1 MTQKMKIRPLSDTIV
16 VRPDPKPTMS
26 EGGLH
31 LPATANDDVERTA
44 FGEVLAAGPGR
55 TYVLDDRPPVT
66 YPVPVK
72 VGDRVVYN
80 RFSGEKVTL
89 DGETYVTIRADS
101 VIGVI
106 EPA

>member
-1 MTQKMKIRPLSDTIV
+1 MTQKMKIRPLSDTVV
-16 VRPDPKPTMS
+16 VRPDPGAAPV
-26 EGGLH
+26 
-31 LPATANDDVERTA
+31 ATYIARVRDEDEDPNR
-44 FGEVLAAGPGR
+44 FGEVLAVGPGR

-66 YPVPVK
+66 FPMPVK
-72 VGDRVVYN
+72 VGDRVVFN

-89 DGETYVTIRADS
+89 DGETYVAIRVDS